1 MRIFGLIGFPL
12 SHSFSKRYFTQ
23 KFIEEKISDTEY
35 QNFEIE
41 NASSILEVLAS
52 NKNLKGF
59 NVTIP
64 HKQAII
70 PLLDDVN
77 EFAKRIGA
85 VNVVKV
91 LPDGKLVGYN
101 SDYFGFLNSLK
112 SFVGEPLKGKK
123 ALILGTGG
131 ASKAVKVAFENEGV
145 SFQYVSRNRGE
156 QILVYSDLTPELIQ
170 SVDII
175 VNSSPL
181 GMSPNV
187 DSCPDIPYDALSEKH
202 FLYDL
207 VYNPEVTLFMKKG
220 AEKGAKTIN
229 GLKMLELQAEK
240 AWEIWNEL

>member
-23 KFIEEKISDTEY
+23 KFIDEKISDTEY

-156 QILVYSDLTPELIQ
+156 QILAYSDLTPELIQ

-187 DSCPDIPYDALSEKH
+187 DSCPDIPYDALSGKH

>member
-1 MRIFGLIGFPL
+1 MKIFGLIGFPL
-12 SHSFSKRYFTQ
+12 SHSFSKKYFTQ
-23 KFIEEKISDTEY
+23 KFLDENISGVEY

-41 NASSILEVLAS
+41 NVEKILEVLKS
-52 NKNLKGF
+52 NKDVKGF

-70 PLLDDVN
+70 PLLDEIN

-91 LPDGKLVGYN
+91 LPSGKLIGYN

-112 SFVGEPLKGKK
+112 SFVVEPLKGKK

-145 SFQYVSRNRGE
+145 SYQYVSRNRGE
-156 QILVYSDLTPELIQ
+156 NILAYSDLNAALIQ

-175 VNSSPL
+175 VNASPL

-187 DSCPDIPYDALSEKH
+187 NSCPDIPYEALSSKH

-207 VYNPEVTLFMKKG
+207 VYNPAETLFMKKG

-229 GLKMLELQAEK
+229 GLEMLELQAEK
-240 AWEIWNEL
+240 AWEIWKD